1 MPEFDRVWIAYGEHG
16 VTIDVPGEATT
27 VVAPQALEAAAD
39 PTAVLGRAVRR
50 PIAGPP
56 LRELVRSG
64 RASRSRSHPGVHQR
78 ARHQPRSK

>member
-1 MPEFDRVWIAYGEHG
+1 MPELDRVWIAYGEHG

-27 VVAPQALEAAAD
+27 VVAPQALEAAPD
-39 PTAVLGRAVRR
+39 PMAVLGRAVWR

-64 RASRSRSHPGVHQR
+64 QRVAISQSPGGPSAHP
-78 ARHQPRSK
+78 PPT